1 MDNNKETEKKEF
13 YYTLKLRTALIGLIF
28 FLLLSSPTGYKV
40 LNLIIG
46 AMINNLEIIN
56 ELYNNNNE
64 LLLVNVDDKNNINNI
79 VRENDFC

>member
-1 MDNNKETEKKEF
+1 MDNNKEPEKKEF
-13 YYTLKLRTALIGLIF
+13 YYTLKLRTSLIGLIF

-56 ELYNNNNE
+56 EKKEPTFIARLIMGIIIAII
-64 LLLVNVDDKNNINNI
+64 LFI
-79 VRENDFC
+79 F

>member
-56 ELYNNNNE
+56 EKKEPTFIARLIMGFIIAII
-64 LLLVNVDDKNNINNI
+64 LFI
-79 VRENDFC
+79 F

>member
-1 MDNNKETEKKEF
+1 MDNNKEPEKKEF

-56 ELYNNNNE
+56 EKKEPTFIARLIMGIIIAII
-64 LLLVNVDDKNNINNI
+64 LFI
-79 VRENDFC
+79 F